1 MIEATLT
8 LYDIQAALIATNVIL
23 MTFLWSLND
32 LDYQQLNNIFLVF
45 TWQNI
50 CTSIW
55 LYGIYAEEHK
65 YSVIYWQYFM

>member
-45 TWQNI
+45 IWQNI

-55 LYGIYAEEHK
+55 LYGIYAAEHK
-65 YSVIYWQYFM
+65 YSDIYW

>member
-1 MIEATLT
+1 MIEATLA

-65 YSVIYWQYFM
+65 CSVIYW